1 MSLEEQIG
9 MCSQH
14 YQKWK
19 ELALTAK
26 DQMETRKYTDRA
38 FFWLE
43 LQTAFITLWSIE
55 QAKGKDP
62 EVKKRILDAKK
73 NLTNK
78 LAQYIDQTLK
88 ELEL

>member
-1 MSLEEQIG
+1 MTLDEQIS

-19 ELALTAK
+19 ELALTTN
-26 DQMETRKYTDRA
+26 DQIEARKYLERA
-38 FFWLE
+38 FFWIE

-62 EVKKRILDAKK
+62 VVKKRILLAKK
-73 NLTNK
+73 NLTSK
-78 LAQYIDQTLK
+78 LAQYIDKTLQ

>member
-1 MSLEEQIG
+1 MTLEEQIG
-9 MCSQH
+9 MCSEN

-19 ELALTAK
+19 NLALTAK
-26 DQMETRKYTDRA
+26 DQIETRKFTERA

-62 EVKKRILDAKK
+62 IVKKQIMLAKK
-73 NLTNK
+73 SLTNK

>member
-1 MSLEEQIG
+1 MSFEEQIG

-19 ELALTAK
+19 DLALTAK
-26 DQMETRKYTDRA
+26 DQLETKRFTERA

-62 EVKKRILDAKK
+62 IVKKQIMIAKK

-78 LAQYIDQTLK
+78 LTQYIEQTLK